1 MAIKGLGSFDMMSAY
16 NRINV
21 KDQAINAAATTV
33 EPVKEVAEA
42 VNTVE
47 EKQEESTKQPE
58 LKVNLNLEGMRRRS
72 GYNLEDIS
80 RDFSRREPFAITS
93 IDDQAMK
100 SEMQKAVSEMEKD
113 QSLQQYQYF
122 VGDTNVILDN
132 EDGIVIKK

>member
-122 VGDTNVILDN
+122 VGDANVILDN

>member
-122 VGDTNVILDN
+122 VGDANIILDN